1 MENEKQE
8 EAKKQVA
15 SLFADTFHNM
25 SKHGLQINMQK
36 QAFQVIWREVYV
48 YMAAVYLH
56 TICSS
61 TSPTRVAKRMRSSS
75 LMTTTCF

>member
-36 QAFQVIWREVYV
+36 QPFKVELFVLIQ
-48 YMAAVYLH
+48 
-56 TICSS
+56 ICQ
-61 TSPTRVAKRMRSSS
+61 A
-75 LMTTTCF
+75 

>member
-1 MENEKQE
+1 MLYCKREEPMEKKKKQE

-36 QAFQVIWREVYV
+36 QAFQVMPV
-48 YMAAVYLH
+48 
-56 TICSS
+56 
-61 TSPTRVAKRMRSSS
+61 
-75 LMTTTCF
+75 